1 MAKKIKFFYQKIF
14 TLIFGLMIV
23 PLLKLFGIGSEAF
36 ATDTI
41 CLASQCTVND
51 TRYTSC
57 GTSQLQ
63 KQVCQACTYTE
74 QVCMDGDGISG
85 ANGCSNWGWVTVNG
99 TQWIDTGACTTYSNE
114 CTLGQTSTRAC
125 TTEVGTGTQTRSCTT
140 LVVGTYTYYMWGSY
154 GTCVYTSCAVST
166 DVLDSG
172 KCYCRAA
179 CPMPNGYGTMIAQ
192 VRYSSV
198 CPVAASS
205 SSSEVQ

>member
-14 TLIFGLMIV
+14 TLIFGFVILPV
-23 PLLKLFGIGSEAF
+23 LKIFGIGPDAF
-36 ATDTI
+36 ADTV
-41 CLASQCTVND
+41 CLASQCTVGD

-57 GTSQLQ
+57 GTSLLQ

-74 QVCMDGDGISG
+74 QVCMD
-85 ANGCSNWGWVTVNG
+85 ANGNTLNNCSNWGWATING
-99 TQWIDTGACTTYSNE
+99 TKWVDTGDCIVYSNE
-114 CTLGQTSTRAC
+114 CTLGQTSTRSC

-140 LVVGTYTYYMWGSY
+140 LVVGTYTYYMWGEY

-205 SSSEVQ
+205 SSSAVQ